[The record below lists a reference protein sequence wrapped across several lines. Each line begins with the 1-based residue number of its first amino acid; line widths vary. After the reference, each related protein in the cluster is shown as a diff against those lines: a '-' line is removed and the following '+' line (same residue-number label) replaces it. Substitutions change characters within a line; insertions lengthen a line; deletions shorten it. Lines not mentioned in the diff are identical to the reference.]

1 LKRPKNL
8 GHKTTKKMGISW
20 DITIQQYAHGDVPV
34 KKDDQQWDFGVYQY
48 ILVVG
53 FHH

>member
-34 KKDDQQWDFGVYQY
+34 KKMINNGILEY
-48 ILVVG
+48 ISIS
-53 FHH
+53 